1 MAKGTD
7 ESRNGARIVDM
18 KTWKMRNHPATSGG
32 GKKPP
37 NKPIT
42 KTGGSGDDSPYES
55 NRDDANPYGMPRPQ
69 LPKRE
74 SREDKYKN
82 GWYN

>member
-1 MAKGTD
+1 MARGND
-7 ESRNGARIVDM
+7 ESRNDARIVDM
-18 KTWKMRNHPATSGG
+18 KAWKMRNHPAMGGG
-32 GKKPP
+32 GKQPPKKPS
-37 NKPIT
+37 T
-42 KTGGSGDDSPYES
+42 KTGGDDNPYEK
-55 NRDDANPYGMPRPQ
+55 NRDDANPHGMPRPQ